1 MMRLF
6 FAIKAP
12 DHMELHALHDRLSH
26 MSRWLKPVR
35 PEKQHITL
43 RFLGE
48 VHEPLKSVIDVGSR
62 CVGSMEPF
70 EMRVEGC
77 GAFPNWRRPSSIWLG
92 FEGGER
98 LKKIV
103 ADLED
108 ALVDDMDIHREKRPF
123 RGHLTVARVKG
134 YLGRD
139 ILAVKGAV
147 ENSVERL
154 RADGYSIPVAGYD
167 LIRSTLTPAGP
178 VYEVMHSYI
187 LQKEG

>member
-1 MMRLF
+1 MRLF

-12 DHMELHALHDRLSH
+12 NHTELHALHDRLSH
-26 MSRWLKPVR
+26 ISRLLKPVH

-48 VHEPLKSVIDVGSR
+48 VREPLKSVIEVGSR
-62 CVGSMEPF
+62 CVGSIEPF
-70 EMRVEGC
+70 EMRIKGS
-77 GAFPNWRRPSSIWLG
+77 GAFPNWRRPSAIWIG
-92 FEGGER
+92 FEGGEM
-98 LKKIV
+98 LKDMV

-108 ALVDDMDIHREKRPF
+108 ALVDDIDTPREKRPF
-123 RGHLTVARVKG
+123 RVHLTVARVKG
-134 YLGRD
+134 YLGEN
-139 ILAVKGAV
+139 IQGVKGAV

-154 RADGYSIPVAGYD
+154 RADGYTIPVAGYD

-178 VYEVMHSYI
+178 LYEVMHSYI